1 MTDNKLNELA
11 TQMVSQ
17 LKSMDDFK
25 AMHKLMLQQFI
36 NNSLE
41 AEMSEHL
48 GYDKHQKSEQPN
60 KRNGKMS
67 KTIGTELGDIQV
79 DTPRDRESSFEP
91 QLVKKNQTRIT
102 GIDEQILYFYAK
114 GQSTSEISETIRDIY
129 GVEVSDSVISRV
141 TDAVMADVV
150 AWQNRPLDPVYPIVY
165 LDCIVV
171 KIRQDNRIINKA
183 IYLALGVN
191 LQGKK
196 ELLGMWLSENLL
208 EHSSRLALGRS
219 SASLFPRSGAK
230 FWLTVMTQLQ
240 NRGVK
245 DILIA
250 CVDGLKGFTEVI
262 NTVYPDTQ
270 VQLCVVHMLR
280 YSMKFVP
287 YKDRKAIAYDL
298 KLIYGADTE
307 ELALANLEQFDK
319 TWSDKYPQIAK
330 SWQANWSGLSV
341 FFNYPKDI
349 RKAIY
354 TTNAIE
360 SLNSVLRS
368 AVNKRKVFPS
378 DESAK
383 KVVYLAVLN
392 ASKKWTMPIRDW
404 TSALN
409 RFTIEFGDRVE
420 PYL

>member
-1 MTDNKLNELA
+1 
-11 TQMVSQ
+11 
-17 LKSMDDFK
+17 
-25 AMHKLMLQQFI
+25 MLT
-36 NNSLE
+36 
-41 AEMSEHL
+41 A
-48 GYDKHQKSEQPN
+48 GV
-60 KRNGKMS
+60 R
-67 KTIGTELGDIQV
+67 
-79 DTPRDRESSFEP
+79 
-91 QLVKKNQTRIT
+91 
-102 GIDEQILYFYAK
+102 
-114 GQSTSEISETIRDIY
+114 QSTAEISETIRDIY
-129 GVEVSDSVISRV
+129 GMEVSDSVISRV
-141 TDAVMADVV
+141 TDAVLADIV

-165 LDCIVV
+165 LDCMVV

-196 ELLGMWLSENLL
+196 DLLGMWLSENPL

-219 SASLFPRSGAK
+219 IASLFPRSGAK
-230 FWLTVMTQLQ
+230 FWLGVLTELQ
-240 NRGVK
+240 NRGLK

-250 CVDGLKGFTEVI
+250 CVDGLKGFADAI
-262 NTVYPDTQ
+262 NTVYPNTQ

-287 YKDRKAIAYDL
+287 YKDRKAIAHDL

-307 ELALANLEQFDK
+307 ELAVANLEQFDK

-330 SWQANWSGLSV
+330 SWQVNWSGLSV

-368 AVNKRKVFPS
+368 AVNKRKVFHS
-378 DESAK
+378 DDSAK